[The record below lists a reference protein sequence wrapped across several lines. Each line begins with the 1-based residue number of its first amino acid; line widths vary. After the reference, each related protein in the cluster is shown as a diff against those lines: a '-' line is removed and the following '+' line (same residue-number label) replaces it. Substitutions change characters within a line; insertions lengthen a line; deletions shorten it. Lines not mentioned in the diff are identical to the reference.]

1 MYLVIAV
8 FAVCAL
14 ISSAFTVFA
23 GRHCL
28 HQRRM
33 PSFFI
38 SFAATLL
45 TLLLMMLAI
54 FQDDLFHWRHWIDGG
69 DKSFPLW
76 VAVPL
81 ESLLMLPFTIIPSI
95 IVVIVYR
102 SRFSHKT
109 MMPNKSPEPTAVGAG
124 RSAVAVHAASRRWLS
139 FFR

>member
-14 ISSAFTVFA
+14 ISSAFSMFA

-69 DKSFPLW
+69 NKSFPLW
-76 VAVPL
+76 VAVPF
-81 ESLLMLPFTIIPSI
+81 EILLMLPFTLIPSI
-95 IVVIVYR
+95 LVVTVYR
-102 SRFSHKT
+102 GRFSHKT
-109 MMPNKSPEPTAVGAG
+109 TMPNTSLEPTAT
-124 RSAVAVHAASRRWLS
+124 SPSDS
-139 FFR
+139 TNK